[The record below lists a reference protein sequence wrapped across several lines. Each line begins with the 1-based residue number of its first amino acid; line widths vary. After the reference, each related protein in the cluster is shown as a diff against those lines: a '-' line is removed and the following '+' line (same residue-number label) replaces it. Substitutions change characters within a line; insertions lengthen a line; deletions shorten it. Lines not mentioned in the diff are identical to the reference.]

1 MNVKKIIALVVTA
14 LVSAAV
20 FAQGSFVVKSVKG
33 TVKYEE
39 KPGVKKAVTVGQ
51 VLSSSAVV
59 DVGLNSKLVLEM
71 DGQEY
76 TVNAS
81 AKGALDKVA
90 SAKVASGGI
99 KKGGNAAGSVKGDGG
114 TGKSVSTAS
123 SRASDAKEDLGWE
136 E

>member
-39 KPGVKKAVTVGQ
+39 KPGVQKKVTVGQ
-51 VLSSSAVV
+51 VLSSSTVV
-59 DVGLNSKLVLEM
+59 NVAMNSTLVLEM

-76 TVNAS
+76 TVNAL

-90 SAKVASGGI
+90 SAKVAGGI
-99 KKGGNAAGSVKGDGG
+99 KKGGSAAGNVKGDAG

-123 SRASDAKEDLGWE
+123 SRASDAKEDLGWDE
-136 E
+136 